1 MGLHFELSFTS
12 NDAEDEEVGNWAWT
26 HMEQASLNTNAESR
40 AHVLRLMKKKQK
52 KKKETRDLK
61 SRPNSDSVTDQ
72 LELEESFQNAVPA
85 VSSCCLKCFP
95 VLQRTPKSFTKAD
108 KLRRVC
114 LSLEQLCTSAPS

>member
-52 KKKETRDLK
+52 KKINT
-61 SRPNSDSVTDQ
+61 
-72 LELEESFQNAVPA
+72 
-85 VSSCCLKCFP
+85 P
-95 VLQRTPKSFTKAD
+95 V
-108 KLRRVC
+108 
-114 LSLEQLCTSAPS
+114 SLEVIITSISYSENF